1 MILQKVCVPYCWS
14 TIMRR
19 LQEHTDCYH
28 KVQSEE
34 KRKARLDFAKT
45 SKTSALEDHS
55 LFLKA

>member
-1 MILQKVCVPYCWS
+1 MILQKVRVLYCWS

-34 KRKARLDFAKT
+34 KRKARLNI
-45 SKTSALEDHS
+45 
-55 LFLKA
+55 